1 MLTKDQQAAFNL
13 FFQFL
18 ADPQEQVFVLEGY
31 AGCGKTFLVKEL
43 LNNINKFFE
52 TQKLVNTEFKIPN
65 VELTATTNKAAEAL
79 FEQVQL
85 PVKTIYSL
93 LGLRVDTDFSTGK
106 STISLKYGAPK
117 IFDSVI
123 FIDEASYADKYLIK
137 YIFSQTQNC
146 KIVFIGDPAQL
157 TMGNLPSPVFTQDWI
172 TAKLTEVVR
181 QAKGSPII
189 ELATQFRETV
199 NSGNWSSI
207 KPDNKNIIKL
217 SKQEMLDELEK
228 EFTRPNWHFKDS
240 KVLAWTNKTVIAYNH
255 HIRELVKSNPELCVG
270 DYATVNNYISIAS
283 RGSFKTDQ
291 TVLIT
296 QIQENITDYGVEG
309 KLFYCDNNGPF
320 FMPNNL
326 ADKNELLKQAKKNG
340 QTFLIAHIERTWIDL
355 RATYACTVNKSQGS
369 TYNKVFVDLKDISK
383 CNSGN
388 QIARMLYV
396 ACSRPKSTLYLYGDF
411 V

>member
-43 LNNINKFFE
+43 LQNIDKFFE
-52 TQKLVNTEFKIPN
+52 TQKLVNPEFKIPE

-79 FEQVQL
+79 FEQVQI
-85 PVKTIYSL
+85 PVKTVYSL

-106 STISLKYGAPK
+106 STITLKYGAPK
-117 IFDSVI
+117 IYDSII
-123 FIDEASYADKYLIK
+123 FIDEASYADRHLIK
-137 YIFSQTQNC
+137 YVFSQTQNC

-157 TMGNLPSPVFTQDWI
+157 TMGNTASPVFTQNWV

-189 ELATQFRETV
+189 ELATQFRNTV
-199 NSGNWSSI
+199 NDDIWRSI

-255 HIRELVKSNPELCVG
+255 YIRELVKSTPELCEG
-270 DYATVNNYISIAS
+270 DYATVNNYISITGK
-283 RGSFKTDQ
+283 GSLKTDQ

-296 QIQENITDYGVEG
+296 QIQNNITNYGVEG
-309 KLFYCDNNGPF
+309 KLFFCDTNGPF

-326 ADKNELLKQAKKNG
+326 ADKNELLKQAKKNS
-340 QTFLIAHIERTWIDL
+340 QTFLIAHIEKTWIDL

-369 TYNKVFVDLKDISK
+369 TYDKVFVDLKDISK

-396 ACSRPKSTLYLYGDF
+396 ACSRPKTTLYLYGDS